1 MAFSTKQFDKI
12 VEETLKSIVDKNIG
26 LSNTNPG
33 SVLRTL
39 VEVFAE
45 NEDACNYYM
54 EYIYDI
60 MNIDNCN
67 DDELDR
73 AVKILGI
80 SREPAKP
87 AVGTVTLYTGD
98 QPAKYDIEIPYGFIV
113 STRPD
118 KNGVVREFSI
128 NDGNCIL
135 HKGQTSVDATVV
147 CNTPGMIYVP
157 AGAICVLTKSLSGVH
172 SVLNNNAIN
181 GGRDKEGNE
190 EFKERIKNIRQTFG
204 KCTNDAIQSAVNE
217 VPGVTKAIVIDMYK
231 GVGTS
236 GIIIVSD
243 TMPTPES
250 VKAEVISVTNSVK
263 ASGINPVIV
272 YATNKLVSIDI
283 TISVDESNYVDI
295 VNAITN
301 YCNSLDIGQTLIVKQ
316 LERKILNSLDK
327 TVADNDDL
335 DITTVKPP
343 ANVTAV
349 SEEVIRAGDIT
360 INGKLMTGAV
370 ING

>member
-1 MAFSTKQFDKI
+1 
-12 VEETLKSIVDKNIG
+12 
-26 LSNTNPG
+26 
-33 SVLRTL
+33 
-39 VEVFAE
+39 
-45 NEDACNYYM
+45 
-54 EYIYDI
+54 
-60 MNIDNCN
+60 
-67 DDELDR
+67 
-73 AVKILGI
+73 
-80 SREPAKP
+80 
-87 AVGTVTLYTGD
+87 
-98 QPAKYDIEIPYGFIV
+98 
-113 STRPD
+113 
-118 KNGVVREFSI
+118 
-128 NDGNCIL
+128 
-135 HKGQTSVDATVV
+135 
-147 CNTPGMIYVP
+147 
-157 AGAICVLTKSLSGVH
+157 
-172 SVLNNNAIN
+172 
-181 GGRDKEGNE
+181 
-190 EFKERIKNIRQTFG
+190 
-204 KCTNDAIQSAVNE
+204 
-217 VPGVTKAIVIDMYK
+217 MYR

-283 TISVDESNYVDI
+283 TISIDESNYVDI

-301 YCNSLDIGQTLIVKQ
+301 YCNSLDIGQTFIVKQ